1 MYYHDLNKIRIIMLV
16 YLKAIIK
23 QGVGLP
29 KTRRIFFTRKN
40 YPQSIDTDHL
50 FKKIDRTNFNL
61 I

>member
-40 YPQSIDTDHL
+40 YPQSID
-50 FKKIDRTNFNL
+50 IDTKQYILYEKSFEF
-61 I
+61 

>member
-40 YPQSIDTDHL
+40 YPQSIDTDTKQYIL
-50 FKKIDRTNFNL
+50 YEKSFEF
-61 I
+61 